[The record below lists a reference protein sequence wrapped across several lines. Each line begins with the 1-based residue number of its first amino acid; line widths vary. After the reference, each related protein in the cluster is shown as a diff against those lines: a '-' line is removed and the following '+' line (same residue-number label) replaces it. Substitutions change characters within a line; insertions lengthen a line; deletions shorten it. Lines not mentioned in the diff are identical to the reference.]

1 MGTNH
6 AALRALGL
14 VSVLA
19 VAARSAHAE
28 APAGPCAESFLDPV
42 ITPVRAA
49 GIDGQRTAC
58 LRDEAVV
65 VLHTDALIDTPGFRG
80 VLGGELRAIGR
91 MRLGAHA
98 ELDVAVRALRVVYVQ
113 NAVTKVT
120 AAQFGPLMLG
130 GAWGTSLGRTQPV
143 QLALAGSLELPYT
156 RQEVDTLHTSG
167 DLAVLAT
174 TALTART
181 TLHARLGLVWMYASS
196 LGGRTAR
203 AAPRAGVDLARRVGR
218 HLALQA
224 GADVQAGWY
233 GAGLDHVNLRAGVH
247 ARLRGAWR
255 VMAGLGVPLGGD
267 ERMSAV
273 FDLGVLRDLR

>member
-1 MGTNH
+1 M
-6 AALRALGL
+6 RALATVAL
-14 VSVLA
+14 LA
-19 VAARSAHAE
+19 AGASRAHAE
-28 APAGPCAESFLDPV
+28 APAGPPGPCDESIVDPV

-58 LRDEAVV
+58 LRDEALV

-80 VLGGELRAIGR
+80 VLGSELRAIGR

-98 ELDVAVRALRVVYVQ
+98 ELDVAVRALRGVYVQ

-120 AAQFGPLMLG
+120 AAQFGPLALG
-130 GAWGTSLGRTQPV
+130 GAWGTSLGDEQPV

-196 LGGRTAR
+196 LGGRAAW

-218 HLALQA
+218 HLAVQA

-255 VMAGLGVPLGGD
+255 LMAGLGVPVGGD
-267 ERMSAV
+267 ERTNAV